1 MTKILLKKGVRL
13 ISVFP
18 FTGKKE
24 VMKFIKLMY
33 IIVHILAVIY
43 LVLKK
48 IEIFFFDVAF
58 LVNFRLLNINFLYYC
73 WLIVYEIKYSS

>member
-43 LVLKK
+43 LGLKK
-48 IEIFFFDVAF
+48 IEIFFLMSHF
-58 LVNFRLLNINFLYYC
+58 
-73 WLIVYEIKYSS
+73 W

>member
-48 IEIFFFDVAF
+48 IEIFFFF
-58 LVNFRLLNINFLYYC
+58 
-73 WLIVYEIKYSS
+73 